1 MFRNLKLREKF
12 MIPGVLLILIPLL
25 ILGYISH
32 QQSLKGIKAAT
43 EESLKLATTD
53 LDDIARGVYNMC
65 KSQNEVLHKK
75 LDEDMA
81 VAQTLIDSSGGLRV
95 AAEKVTW
102 DVVNQDNQAGSTV
115 TLSKMYIGNNLLGLA
130 GEGQVPVLAEF
141 HDLIDSAVC
150 TIYQKMN
157 DRGDMV
163 RVASNVVGDDN
174 WKVGSYVPAQG
185 ADGKS
190 EPMVESILAGQVHRG
205 RVLIA
210 KKPYLTIDQPIF
222 DSNKAVIG
230 ALQVAVPQELSKG
243 LRQAIYNIKI
253 AKTGYVYVVNSKGFY
268 VISKDG
274 LRDGEDISKAKD
286 SKGHLFIQKIIATAT
301 SLKPGTIGEERYPW
315 HNKGETKDRM
325 KVARLMYF
333 APWDWII
340 GASSYLDE
348 FNASANRLANI
359 AQQNDYTFWVIIAF
373 AFGIGSLIWLL
384 ISRSI
389 ANPIRDIAGKIN
401 DSAQNR
407 DLTVVVPVVSN
418 DELGVMAK
426 EFNKMMQLL
435 NRAFTMVRKSSYN
448 VATFS
453 NNVNQRASA
462 NQARAEKQA
471 EQMQLVQQTVE
482 DMRATAQEVAK
493 LAESQSQAATV
504 SSDTVEN
511 LINTMQTVTE
521 ATESQK
527 NEVAVATEKVQAMGE
542 TGSLVVQAAQQQGEK
557 VVAVTSAVEN
567 MDEAARKLDEI
578 TSQAMELADSALKA
592 ANEGTESVA
601 STVDGMHAIAESSE
615 QISEIITVITD
626 IAEQTN
632 LLSLNAAIE
641 AARAGVH
648 GKGFAV
654 VADEVGKLA
663 QRSSDAAKE
672 ITKLIKDSSAQ
683 VAQGTQLSSRSQLAL
698 EEIVASSNNSL
709 QATRDIRQAVE
720 QIMGGIKEV
729 NTMMEDLNT
738 LAREIGN
745 MAGQQ
750 GERRATSQA
759 ALASLMEKSTAI
771 SALIQNTNADLD
783 EIGKQMEEIVARSAQ
798 SRELTD
804 LQAQRSSRLVEITT
818 ESTRSALETKE
829 GAETVV
835 SITNQLQN
843 ISQVLTQQTDQF
855 KLEDKS
861 EKSDNS

>member
-12 MIPGVLLILIPLL
+12 MIPGVLLVLIPLL

-43 EESLKLATTD
+43 EESIKLAKTD

-65 KSQNEVLHKK
+65 KTQNAVLQKT
-75 LDEDMA
+75 LSDDMA
-81 VAQTLIDSSGGLRV
+81 VALKLIKDNGDLHL
-95 AAEKVTW
+95 AAEKATW
-102 DVVNQDNQAGSTV
+102 DVVNQETQARSTA
-115 TLSKMYIGNNLLGLA
+115 TLPKMYIGEKWLGQEGG
-130 GEGQVPVLAEF
+130 GEAPVVGEL
-141 HDLIDSAVC
+141 HGLIDSAVC
-150 TIYQKMN
+150 TIYQRIDDK
-157 DRGDMV
+157 GDMV
-163 RVASNVVGDDN
+163 RVATNADPKSS
-174 WKVGSYVPAQG
+174 WKTGTYIPAVR
-185 ADGKS
+185 ADGKLD
-190 EPMVESILAGQVHRG
+190 PMVKTVLGGEIHRG
-205 RVLIA
+205 RVFID
-210 KKPYLTIDQPIF
+210 KTPYLTIDKPIF
-222 DSNKAVIG
+222 DNQKQIIG
-230 ALQVAVPQELSKG
+230 VLEVAIPQEMAKN
-243 LRQAIYNIKI
+243 LRQSIYDIKI
-253 AKTGYVYVVNSKGFY
+253 AKTGYVYVLDSKGYY
-268 VISKDG
+268 VISKNG

-286 SKGHLFIQKIIATAT
+286 SSGRLIIQAIVKTATA
-301 SLKPGTIGEERYPW
+301 LKPGTIGEERYPW
-315 HNKGETKDRM
+315 LNKGESKPRM
-325 KVARLMYF
+325 KIARLMYF
-333 APWDWII
+333 APWDWVI
-340 GASSYLDE
+340 GASSYEDE
-348 FNASANRLANI
+348 FLASATRLADLSR
-359 AQQNDYTFWVIIAF
+359 QNDYTFWIIIAI
-373 AFGIGSLIWLL
+373 AFCVGSLIWLL
-384 ISRSI
+384 ISRAI

-418 DELGVMAK
+418 DELGIMAK
-426 EFNKMMQLL
+426 EFNKMMKLL
-435 NRAFTMVRKSSYN
+435 NDAFSMVRKSSYN
-448 VATFS
+448 VANFS
-453 NNVNQRASA
+453 SNVNQRASA
-462 NQARAEKQA
+462 NQTRAEKQA
-471 EQMQLVQQTVE
+471 EQMQMVQQTVE

-493 LAESQSQAATV
+493 LAESQSQAATA
-504 SSDTVEN
+504 SSSTVEN
-511 LINTMQTVTE
+511 LVSTMQTVTE

-557 VVAVTSAVEN
+557 VVAVTEAVEN
-567 MDEAARKLDEI
+567 MDETARKLDEI

-683 VAQGTQLSSRSQLAL
+683 VAEGTKLSNRSRLAL
-698 EEIVASSNNSL
+698 DEIVASSNNSL
-709 QATRDIRQAVE
+709 QATRDIRRAVE

-729 NTMMEDLNT
+729 NTMMEDLNV
-738 LAREIGN
+738 LAREIGS

-759 ALASLMEKSTAI
+759 ALASLMEKSVAI
-771 SALIQNTNADLD
+771 STLIQNTNADLD
-783 EIGKQMEEIVARSAQ
+783 EIGKQMEEIVERSTQ
-798 SRELTD
+798 SRQLTD

-835 SITNQLQN
+835 SITNQLQT
-843 ISQVLTQQTDQF
+843 ISQVLTQQADQF

-861 EKSDNS
+861 EKS